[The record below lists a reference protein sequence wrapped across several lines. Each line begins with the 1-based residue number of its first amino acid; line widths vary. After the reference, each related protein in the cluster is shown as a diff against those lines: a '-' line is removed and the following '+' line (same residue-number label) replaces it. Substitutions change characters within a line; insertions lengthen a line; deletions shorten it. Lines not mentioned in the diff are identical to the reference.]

1 MNVTLGSLL
10 NESLEQLEALNIIPD
25 TNEEEDGLV
34 TGGDINVESHVPTNE
49 EKEGGVDAG
58 PDATERSRQLSS
70 QSALSMQ
77 NRGMPY
83 FEEMV
88 ENSRLG
94 RIKRQ
99 RGGQT
104 SQDGRTVVQW
114 EVLEIGGEDPA
125 EEMLIDPP
133 LDEKRP
139 SDTGGGGS
147 SNKKQKLGA

>member
-10 NESLEQLEALNIIPD
+10 NESIDRLEALDIIPD
-25 TNEEEDGLV
+25 TTDDEDELVGGGEVNEEDH
-34 TGGDINVESHVPTNE
+34 IPTNE
-49 EKEGGVDAG
+49 EAEGSVNAGVA
-58 PDATERSRQLSS
+58 ATDQSREVTTRPTHY
-70 QSALSMQ
+70 MQ

-83 FEEMV
+83 FEELM

-114 EVLEIGGEDPA
+114 EVIEIGGD
-125 EEMLIDPP
+125 
-133 LDEKRP
+133 DEP
-139 SDTGGGGS
+139 TPMETEPDAGTGET
-147 SNKKQKLGA
+147 SNKRQKLSE

>member
-10 NESLEQLEALNIIPD
+10 NESIDQLEALNIIPD
-25 TNEEEDGLV
+25 TTDDENELVSGGEVNEEDH
-34 TGGDINVESHVPTNE
+34 IPTKE
-49 EKEGGVDAG
+49 EAEGGVDAG
-58 PDATERSRQLSS
+58 PAAPEESRDVTTRPTH
-70 QSALSMQ
+70 SMQ

-83 FEEMV
+83 FEELV

-114 EVLEIGGEDPA
+114 EVIEIGGD
-125 EEMLIDPP
+125 
-133 LDEKRP
+133 DEPTPMETEPDAGAGK
-139 SDTGGGGS
+139 T
-147 SNKKQKLGA
+147 SNKRQKLGE

>member
-10 NESLEQLEALNIIPD
+10 NESIDQLEALKIIPD
-25 TNEEEDGLV
+25 TTDDEDGLV
-34 TGGDINVESHVPTNE
+34 TGGEINE
-49 EKEGGVDAG
+49 EDHIPSNEEEEGGVEGG
-58 PDATERSRQLSS
+58 PDSPERARQLST
-70 QSALSMQ
+70 QSSHSMQ
-77 NRGMPY
+77 GRGMPY

-114 EVLEIGGEDPA
+114 EILEIGGEDEPTPMETEPA
-125 EEMLIDPP
+125 GG
-133 LDEKRP
+133 DE
-139 SDTGGGGS
+139 T
-147 SNKKQKLGA
+147 SNKRQKLG

>member
-10 NESLEQLEALNIIPD
+10 NESIDQLEALNIISD
-25 TNEEEDGLV
+25 TADEDEEDGLV
-34 TGGDINVESHVPTNE
+34 TGGQVNEEGHIPTNE
-49 EKEGGVDAG
+49 EQPGGVDEG
-58 PDATERSRQLSS
+58 PEDPERSRQLSM
-70 QSALSMQ
+70 QSTHSMQ

-114 EVLEIGGEDPA
+114 EVLEIGGDDEPTPMETEPDPA
-125 EEMLIDPP
+125 A
-133 LDEKRP
+133 
-139 SDTGGGGS
+139 GGN
-147 SNKKQKLGA
+147 SNKRQKLGD

>member
-10 NESLEQLEALNIIPD
+10 NESIEQLEVLKIIAD
-25 TNEEEDGLV
+25 NTDDGAGLV
-34 TGGDINVESHVPTNE
+34 QGGNVDQEDHIPTNE
-49 EKEGGVDAG
+49 SQEGGVDG
-58 PDATERSRQLSS
+58 PPEAPDPPGELSTMS
-70 QSALSMQ
+70 QHSMQ

-104 SQDGRTVVQW
+104 SQDGTTTVQW
-114 EVLEIGGEDPA
+114 EVIEIGG
-125 EEMLIDPP
+125 
-133 LDEKRP
+133 DEP
-139 SDTGGGGS
+139 TPMETEPGAVGS
-147 SNKKQKLGA
+147 EPSNKRQKLEE